1 MHEFA
6 WAEPATLADAS
17 ALMAEHGDDA
27 RLIAGGTAL
36 ILGLRQRML
45 APTHL
50 ISLAALPE
58 LRGISVGTDGALVIG
73 ALTTHAEIAAS
84 GVVRHGWPVLAQMA
98 GVLANPQVRNQGTIG
113 GNLCYGDPTTD
124 PPACLLALEARVVIS
139 GTGGRR
145 EMALDGFLVDY
156 FETALEPDE
165 VLVALRL
172 PATARLGGGHM
183 RHRRTAAEHRPMMN
197 LCVSAEHD
205 GRDCRS
211 VRIALGATVPVA
223 RRVPAAEALLA
234 GQSVTPALIAEAA
247 EQIAGAAEM
256 LDDMRGSA
264 AYRQQVT
271 RVMARRHLAAIFGLG
286 EGTAWAS

>member
-6 WAEPATLADAS
+6 WAEPATLAEAS

-50 ISLAALPE
+50 VSLAAIAE
-58 LRGISVGTDGALVIG
+58 LRGISVAADGALLIG
-73 ALTTHAEIAAS
+73 ALTTHREIAMS
-84 GVVRHGWPVLAQMA
+84 GVVRQGWPVLAQMA
-98 GVLANPQVRNQGTIG
+98 AVLANPQVRNQGTIG

-124 PPACLLALEARVVIS
+124 PPACLLALEAEVLLAGVS
-139 GTGGRR
+139 GRR
-145 EMALDGFLVDY
+145 EMSLADFLVDY
-156 FETALEPDE
+156 FETALEADE

-172 PATARLGGGHM
+172 PATARRGGGHM
-183 RHRRTAAEHRPMMN
+183 RHRRTAAEHRPMLN
-197 LCVSAEHD
+197 LCVSADHF
-205 GRDCRS
+205 GRDCREI
-211 VRIALGATVPVA
+211 RIALGATVPVA

-234 GQSVTPALIAEAA
+234 GQSVTPALVSEAA
-247 EQIAGAAEM
+247 ELISGAAGM

-271 RVMARRHLAAIFGLG
+271 RVMARRHLAGIFGLE